1 MPWSPVPKF
10 PDIVKNIK
18 ANGFNGDYNF
28 STLEKAIIDATGV
41 IRADTIKR
49 IADVMVKL
57 GFIGV
62 NGNGTF
68 KSLK

>member
-1 MPWSPVPKF
+1 MPWSPIPKF
-10 PDIVKNIK
+10 PAITKNIK
-18 ANGFNGDYNF
+18 TKGFTGDYNF
-28 STLEKAIIDATGV
+28 DTLEQAIIEETGV
-41 IRADTIKR
+41 IRAETIKR

-57 GFIGV
+57 GWISV